1 MPVRL
6 LAEVMEMGEFVID
19 QFPGLMCLE
28 TDPITGEMFKGT
40 HDGAIIAITDKGTI
54 RQRWDC
60 HSDYVWDL
68 ALDDQ
73 GRWVATASQDGSVTI
88 RKRSNGK
95 HVETL
100 LYHKGPV
107 TTVDFSPCGH
117 LIASGS
123 IDRLVTVHEVATGER
138 ITILA
143 KHEGYV
149 EKVLF
154 HPDGDHILTA
164 SHDGKIR
171 YWEARS
177 GELEQEADLK
187 SGYLWDLAWLD
198 DGTEVAVA
206 TEKGGILIL
215 DMNDLSIKSSM
226 IVHQGAV
233 RSLYSHP
240 DWGCFV
246 SGGDDGK
253 VLLWSSRLRE
263 CIATV
268 TRHGG
273 SVHGVGI
280 NTKNENIVS
289 IGADRLTSHHPVND
303 LLKEEIEPFVLAG
316 LQWNV
321 ARRIV
326 FGLTDRKS
334 AIRILQAEAALPGMS
349 EVLLAADIPANDIPK
364 VVEDITWWGKEH
376 PQILEGLREGR
387 ITYHTARS
395 MIEDWGLMGN
405 DEAIDYILRGADL
418 ELVAL
423 RYGYGTD

>member
-1 MPVRL
+1 MAGFIV
-6 LAEVMEMGEFVID
+6 D

-28 TDPITGEMFKGT
+28 TDPQTGEMFKGT
-40 HDGAIIAITDKGTI
+40 HDGAVIIINEKGVVH
-54 RQRWDC
+54 QRWEC

-88 RKRSNGK
+88 RKRTTGK

-107 TTVDFSPCGH
+107 TTVDFSSCGH

-123 IDRLVTVHEVATGER
+123 IDRLVTVHEVSTGER

-154 HPDGDHILTA
+154 HPDGDHLLTA
-164 SHDGKIR
+164 SHDGRVR

-177 GELEQEADLK
+177 GELEQEINLK
-187 SGYLWDLAWLD
+187 AGYVWDLAWLD
-198 DGTEVAVA
+198 GGNEVAVA
-206 TEKGGILIL
+206 TEKGGIQIIE
-215 DMNDLSIKSSM
+215 MSSFSVNATM
-226 IVHQGAV
+226 TEHQGGV

-240 DWGCFV
+240 EWGCFV

-253 VLLWSSRLRE
+253 VLLWSSQLRE

-280 NTKNENIVS
+280 NPVNESIVS
-289 IGADRLTSHHPVND
+289 IGADRLTSHHPVNE
-303 LLKEEIEPFVLAG
+303 LLKEKIEPFVLAG
-316 LQWNV
+316 LQWNL

-349 EVLLAADIPANDIPK
+349 EALIAADIPADEIPK

-387 ITYHTARS
+387 ITYDTARS

-405 DEAIDYILRGADL
+405 DEAIDYILRGADM

-423 RYGYGTD
+423 RYGYGVD

>member
-1 MPVRL
+1 MAVFI
-6 LAEVMEMGEFVID
+6 AD

-28 TDPITGEMFKGT
+28 TDSHSGEMFKGT
-40 HDGAIIAITDKGTI
+40 HDGAVIAITEDGTPS
-54 RQRWDC
+54 QRWEC
-60 HSDYVWDL
+60 HSDYIWDL

-73 GRWVATASQDGSVTI
+73 NRWIATASQDGSVTI
-88 RKRSNGK
+88 RKRTNGK

-107 TTVDFSPCGH
+107 RCVDFSPCGH

-138 ITILA
+138 IAILA

-154 HPDGDHILTA
+154 HQDGDHLLTA
-164 SHDGKIR
+164 SHDGKLR
-171 YWEARS
+171 FWEARS
-177 GELEQEADLK
+177 GELEQEIDLAA
-187 SGYLWDLAWLD
+187 GYIWDLAWLD
-198 DGTEVAVA
+198 GGKEVAVA
-206 TEKGGILIL
+206 TENKGILIADSL
-215 DMNDLSIKSSM
+215 DFSIKATLTE
-226 IVHQGAV
+226 HQGAV

-240 DWGCFV
+240 KWGCLV

-253 VLLWSSRLRE
+253 VLLWSSKQRE
-263 CIATV
+263 CIAIV

-280 NTKNENIVS
+280 NSANENIVS
-289 IGADRLTSHHPVND
+289 IGADRLTLNHPVNE
-303 LLKEEIEPFVLAG
+303 LLKEKIEPFVLAG
-316 LQWNV
+316 LEWNI

-326 FGLTDRKS
+326 FGLTDRKT
-334 AIRILQAEAALPGMS
+334 AIRILQAEAALPGIS
-349 EVLLAADIPANDIPK
+349 QALLATEIPADEIPK
-364 VVEDITWWGKEH
+364 VVEEITWWGKEH
-376 PQILEGLREGR
+376 PQILDGLKDGR
-387 ITYHTARS
+387 LTYHTARA
-395 MIEDWGLMGN
+395 MIEEWGLMGN

>member
-1 MPVRL
+1 
-6 LAEVMEMGEFVID
+6 MGEFVID

-206 TEKGGILIL
+206 TENGGILIL